1 MSEFKSRI
9 PYFLD
14 EFLTR
19 PATAIPKGAQWV
31 LQFDDFTGP
40 VNAIK
45 KALEFEP
52 LQWNIE
58 TALEKCTEERLQ
70 NTKGCLF
77 AQAIQLPGESMVA
90 NPEGL
95 QYNGFLRTTVGGG
108 RDAYTP
114 LQIVFLDTNV
124 SFADN
129 VIRPWVIATA
139 HYGLVATKEFPQYR
153 TNFTLYRLGVISRDE
168 PPHVT
173 QKYTFYDACPV
184 SVVGEEFNY
193 STSTTPRLRET
204 TFVYHYYT
212 IDSVTDNQS
221 LSRDDVLNDF
231 PIQNFNGPQ

>member
-1 MSEFKSRI
+1 MSLQSRI
-9 PYFLD
+9 PYFLS

-19 PATAIPKGAQWV
+19 PATAIPKGAQW
-31 LQFDDFTGP
+31 
-40 VNAIK
+40 I
-45 KALEFEP
+45 LEFENFP
-52 LQWNIE
+52 TDAIRTALYYEPIEWNIDD
-58 TALEKCTEERLQ
+58 AIVKCTEARLQ

-77 AQAIQLPGESMVA
+77 AQAVQLPGESMVA

-95 QYNGFLRTTVGGG
+95 QYNGYIRTTVGGG

-129 VIRPWVIATA
+129 VIRPWVIATS
-139 HYGLVATKEFPQYR
+139 HYGLVASSKDPEYR
-153 TNFTLYRLGVISRDE
+153 ANFSLYRLGVISRDE

-184 SVVGEEFNY
+184 SVAGEEFNY
-193 STSTTPRLRET
+193 SLQTSPRLRET

-221 LSRDDVLNDF
+221 LSRDNLLNDT
-231 PIQNFNGPQ
+231 